1 MYSTVRVVSSLVKT
15 DHTAVVALPSGVAV
29 PNGKTRQ
36 QRTFRHRTPSHN
48 ASFLQHLAAIDLG
61 TRPEPEELACTADPQ
76 AFYDSFYSFAVGL
89 LDEFYPERTITV
101 TSRDPG
107 YRSEEHTSELQSR

>member
-1 MYSTVRVVSSLVKT
+1 VPSVVKT
-15 DHTAVVALPSGVAV
+15 DHKAVVALPSGATA

-36 QRTFRHRTPSHN
+36 RRTFRHRTPSQN
-48 ASFLQHLAAIDLG
+48 AIFLQHLAAIDLG

-89 LDEFYPERTITV
+89 LDEFYP
-101 TSRDPG
+101 
-107 YRSEEHTSELQSR
+107 